1 MDILKKMERINAID
15 ENAFLVT
22 IESGEYVDVSDCSDD
37 NAGKIESMLR
47 DMFEDGDENI
57 ETVYADSY
65 FYCDHCNKNKWLNNG
80 YTSYM
85 RVVNETAVCTEC
97 LKNAESDNKELA
109 EYYFDELLN
118 NPHRANEFLSDEYL
132 QEKGFEKVH
141 EYHTCGYYR
150 DNDNINPASVLEREQ
165 KRGYDVIFQLCSSN
179 LFETEYTFWKRK
191 VTR

>member
-1 MDILKKMERINAID
+1 MDILEKMERINAID
-15 ENAFLVT
+15 KNAFLVT
-22 IESGEYVDVSDCSDD
+22 IEGGEYVDVSDCSDD
-37 NAGKIESMLR
+37 NAKKIDELLR
-47 DMFEDGDENI
+47 DIFEDGDEAI

-65 FYCDHCNKNKWLNNG
+65 FYCDHCNKNKWLDNG
-80 YTSYM
+80 YTSYI

-97 LKNAESDNKELA
+97 LENAESDNEELA

-132 QEKGFEKVH
+132 QEQGFEKVH

-179 LFETEYTFWKRK
+179 PFETEYTFWKRK
-191 VTR
+191 TTR

>member
-1 MDILKKMERINAID
+1 MDYEKIMDAVQAID

-22 IESGEYVDVSDCSDD
+22 IEGGEYVNVSDCKDG
-37 NAGKIESMLR
+37 NAEKIDELLR
-47 DMFEDGDENI
+47 DMFEDGKEAI
-57 ETVYADSY
+57 ETVCDDCY
-65 FYCDHCNKNKWLNNG
+65 FYCEHCNKNKWLNSG

-97 LKNAESDNKELA
+97 LENAESDNEELA
-109 EYYFDELLN
+109 DYYFDELLN

-132 QEKGFEKVH
+132 QAQGFEKVH

-150 DNDNINPASVLEREQ
+150 DNDNTNPASVLEREQ

-179 LFETEYTFWKRK
+179 PFETEYTFWKRK

>member
-1 MDILKKMERINAID
+1 MDYDVLMNKINAID
-15 ENAFLVT
+15 ENAYVVT
-22 IESGEYVDVSDCSDD
+22 IEGGEYVDISECKHENID
-37 NAGKIESMLR
+37 AIENMLR
-47 DMFEDGDENI
+47 QYFEDGGENI

-65 FYCDHCNKNKWLNNG
+65 FYCDHCNKNKWLDNG

-97 LKNAESDNKELA
+97 LENAENDNEELA

-132 QEKGFEKVH
+132 QEQGFEKVH

-150 DNDNINPASVLEREQ
+150 DNDNICFFCYFNNWNRH
-165 KRGYDVIFQLCSSN
+165 
-179 LFETEYTFWKRK
+179 LF
-191 VTR
+191 

>member
-1 MDILKKMERINAID
+1 MDYDILMNKINAID

-47 DMFEDGDENI
+47 DMFEDGGEAI
-57 ETVYADSY
+57 ETVYNDNY
-65 FYCDHCNKNKWLNNG
+65 FYCEYCNENKWAEG
-80 YTSYM
+80 VCTSYM
-85 RVVNETAVCTEC
+85 RIVNETAVCTEC
-97 LKNAESDNKELA
+97 LENAENDNEELA
-109 EYYFDELLN
+109 EYYFDKLLN

-179 LFETEYTFWKRK
+179 PFETEYTFWKRK
-191 VTR
+191 ATR

>member
-1 MDILKKMERINAID
+1 MTIEKLMNNIKAID
-15 ENAFLVT
+15 ENAYLVT
-22 IESGEYVDVSDCSDD
+22 IEGGEYVDISECKQENID
-37 NAGKIESMLR
+37 AIENMLR
-47 DMFEDGDENI
+47 DYFESGGENI
-57 ETVYADSY
+57 ETAVYNENY
-65 FYCDHCNKNKWLNNG
+65 FYCEHCNENKWLDNG

-85 RVVNETAVCTEC
+85 RVVNETAVCTTC
-97 LKNAESDNKELA
+97 LENAEADNEELA

-132 QEKGFEKVH
+132 QAQGVEKVH

-179 LFETEYTFWKRK
+179 PFKTE
-191 VTR
+191 

>member
-47 DMFEDGDENI
+47 DMFEDGDENT

>member
-57 ETVYADSY
+57 ATVYADSY